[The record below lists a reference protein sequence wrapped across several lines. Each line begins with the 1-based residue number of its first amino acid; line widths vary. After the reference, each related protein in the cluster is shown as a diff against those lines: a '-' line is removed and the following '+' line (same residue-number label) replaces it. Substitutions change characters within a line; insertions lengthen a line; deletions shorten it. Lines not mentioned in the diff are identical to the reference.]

1 MASFFSSSQEDQLL
15 IITNLWNKY
24 KFLAIGLLAA
34 CVFSIIYR
42 EYSIESF
49 ENQQLNSALAYSE
62 FLDVDSDLKE
72 EKGSLVL
79 LNYPNTLYADLV
91 AINLAKL
98 KVLEGD
104 NVLAK
109 KHLQRVLDRTS
120 SSWRK
125 NSNPLGF
132 VAMLRLSRIHLSESN
147 PQLVLALLQDVSD
160 LTSGL
165 FEVKGDAETALGD
178 AGSAKLSYLQASEK
192 TQSQTIKSI
201 LSMKIAEL

>member
-79 LNYPNTLYADLV
+79 LNYPNTLYAD
-91 AINLAKL
+91 
-98 KVLEGD
+98 
-104 NVLAK
+104 
-109 KHLQRVLDRTS
+109 
-120 SSWRK
+120 
-125 NSNPLGF
+125 F